1 MNTFD
6 PKKRSTFSFSFE
18 EWKKNYNETPL
29 KESVESEDEK
39 TINFKDGINKYL
51 KGAKLDGIVTVPDTF
66 EDEEWGKEVE
76 SELDD
81 FGQLSPGIVSCK
93 LFWSFRFL
101 AKYKHVILTLFY
113 KYRHNNG
120 GNGNKVRLT
129 FDETGKLLSAE
140 D

>member
-66 EDEEWGKEVE
+66 EDLE
-76 SELDD
+76 
-81 FGQLSPGIVSCK
+81 
-93 LFWSFRFL
+93 
-101 AKYKHVILTLFY
+101 Y
-113 KYRHNNG
+113 KYLHPSGSNG
-120 GNGNKVRLT
+120 YKSCLIFDTDGVYVKTIEGYRRL
-129 FDETGKLLSAE
+129 
-140 D
+140 